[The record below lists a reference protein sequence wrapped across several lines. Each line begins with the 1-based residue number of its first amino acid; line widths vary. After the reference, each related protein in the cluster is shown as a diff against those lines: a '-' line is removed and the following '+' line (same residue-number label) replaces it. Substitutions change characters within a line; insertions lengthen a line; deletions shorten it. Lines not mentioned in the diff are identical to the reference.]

1 MTRNS
6 PFLLIAKAIQRGSL
20 EHCIPE
26 MQEGNGN
33 IGGCEKAE
41 KECIS
46 SGWSELDLRGKEGKG
61 KKEKERTEELKD
73 KGREE
78 KERR

>member
-1 MTRNS
+1 M
-6 PFLLIAKAIQRGSL
+6 

-46 SGWSELDLRGKEGKG
+46 SGWSELDLRGKGKEGKG